1 MVRRNTR
8 QKDAVKAEMMRMG
21 HPTAEELFLSLKEK
35 YPEMSRATVYRNLK
49 VLEENGL
56 VVRVVGALDG
66 GERFDATTTPHRHF
80 ICLKCGEAS
89 DIETP
94 SRDNRDEN
102 EEIENKYGIKI
113 VGYRA
118 NFFGYCKKC
127 MEENQ
132 SDTEKLT

>member
-21 HPTAEELFLSLKEK
+21 HPTAEELYLSLKDG

-56 VVRVVGALDG
+56 ITRVVGSVEG
-66 GERFDATTTPHRHF
+66 GERFDATVAPHCHF
-80 ICLKCGEAS
+80 ICLKCGEAA
-89 DIETP
+89 DVEIPFRE
-94 SRDNRDEN
+94 NRREN
-102 EEIENKYGIKI
+102 EEIEERYGVKI
-113 VGYRA
+113 VGYKA

-127 MEENQ
+127 REEKN
-132 SDTEKLT
+132 

>member
-21 HPTAEELFLSLKEK
+21 HPTAEELYLSLRDR

-56 VVRVVGALDG
+56 IVRVVGAIEG
-66 GERFDATTTPHRHF
+66 GERFDATITPHRHF

-89 DIETP
+89 DIDIPYEE
-94 SRDNRDEN
+94 NRDESA
-102 EEIENKYGIKI
+102 EIESKYGIKI

-127 MEENQ
+127 RENV
-132 SDTEKLT
+132 